1 MSQIFSCP
9 YSPCFPLHCLT
20 AARILHAAVDQ
31 KTVGT
36 STNQTV
42 PPSEERQKTYKM
54 KIPDVIEK
62 EEMQVA
68 MTSVC
73 VNIIPKCSHSALN
86 ATNFFPMFKCQT
98 QPKDVTDN
106 FPHCEGGDFQDSN

>member
-1 MSQIFSCP
+1 MLQSIRRQWAPLQIKLYLP
-9 YSPCFPLHCLT
+9 
-20 AARILHAAVDQ
+20 Q
-31 KTVGT
+31 KRG
-36 STNQTV
+36 
-42 PPSEERQKTYKM
+42 KKAYKM

-62 EEMQVA
+62 DEMQVA

-86 ATNFFPMFKCQT
+86 ASNFFPMFKCQT

-106 FPHCEGGDFQDSN
+106 FPQCEGGDFQDSN